1 VKSSFVLALLL
12 AAAPAGASPAEW
24 KIDSDHSAAQFSV
37 RHLAVSNVRGEFGN
51 VSGRIVFDEENPSK
65 TTIEAT
71 IDVTTI
77 NTRVA
82 GRDEDLKGP
91 SFFDVA
97 KYPTITFRST
107 SVRPTGP
114 NAFEV
119 SGDLTIHGVTKP
131 VVLHV
136 ESPAAVKNA
145 RGVERRGAEGTTK
158 LSRKEFGVS
167 ADPGI
172 VGDEV
177 QVTIDLEAVRRT
189 E

>member
-1 VKSSFVLALLL
+1 MKSALALGLL
-12 AAAPAGASPAEW
+12 CIAGIASAAPSEW

-51 VSGRIVFDEENPSK
+51 VSGRIVFDEANPSK
-65 TTIEAT
+65 STIEAT
-71 IDVTTI
+71 IDATTI

-82 GRDEDLKGP
+82 GRDEDLKSA

-107 SVRPTGP
+107 SVRPAGP

-119 SGDLTIHGVTKP
+119 SGNLTIHGVTRP

-136 ESPAAVKNA
+136 DSPPSVKNA
-145 RGVERRGAEGTTK
+145 RGVERRGAEATTK

-177 QVTIDLEAVRRT
+177 QVTIDLEAVRRP

>member
-1 VKSSFVLALLL
+1 MRSKLALSLFCI
-12 AAAPAGASPAEW
+12 AGIASAAPSEW
-24 KIDSDHSAAQFSV
+24 TIDSDHSAAQFTV

-51 VSGRIVFDEENPSK
+51 VRGRIVFDEASPSK

-71 IDVTTI
+71 IDATTI

-82 GRDEDLKGP
+82 GRDDDLKGP
-91 SFFDVA
+91 GFFDVA

-107 SVRPTGP
+107 SVLPAGP

-145 RGVERRGAEGTTK
+145 HGVERRGAEATTK
-158 LSRKEFGVS
+158 VSRKAFGVS
-167 ADPGI
+167 ADAGI

-177 QVTIDLEAVRRT
+177 QVTIDLEAVRRP